1 MQVAARWNK
10 GLRDLKASV
19 DASRQE
25 GNKHHPADDAA
36 DTEGTATHRAADR
49 RKKKKAAEAKR
60 PAAAPAAAKR
70 APDAQ
75 TGA

>member
-1 MQVAARWNK
+1 MKAR
-10 GLRDLKASV
+10 V

-25 GNKHHPADDAA
+25 GNKHHPVDDAE

-49 RKKKKAAEAKR
+49 KKKTAEAKR
-60 PAAAPAAAKR
+60 ATAAAAAAKR
-70 APDAQ
+70 VPDAQ